1 MPIISVAEAPTIE
14 GIPFEQDARTTA
26 GTATSTNASTEATG
40 LETQL
45 IFAHCKKQAI
55 WLL

>member
-1 MPIISVAEAPTIE
+1 MPIISVAEAPTME
-14 GIPFEQDARTTA
+14 GIPSEQDARTAA